1 MKHVRFLGIVLLA
14 AMSFLTMKAQKA
26 MTPQDLEAWKRITT
40 RSISNDG
47 QWAAAMFSPWKGDS
61 EVQLLS
67 VDGKA
72 VHTYSPASEV
82 KFSSSSAY
90 VLVKKVPADTLMDEL
105 KLKKTKKD
113 KMPMDELIIRHL
125 KNGTEWNI
133 DSLKGYKLAEE
144 GEWLAYQ
151 RTRKDSS
158 LVVVSLDGT
167 QKYVLPSASTYGF
180 AEEKP
185 ALYFV
190 TKEDKDG
197 KKPGMYVWTPET
209 PQPVLV
215 KEGKGVFVQP
225 VFDKVGSKLAF
236 LYTDDKKEKDYTM
249 ALWVSEK
256 AGEAREVV
264 TRATAG
270 LPEGWVVSPNQRLSF
285 SEDAFRLFLG
295 TAPAPLRK
303 DSTVLDANRPN
314 VQVWNWDEPVQ
325 YTVQHYNVKRDL
337 KKSYAAVYQLND
349 NKLVQIADVE
359 LPDAQLPVKGMGDW
373 ALVSTSKPYSL
384 SSMWEGRTRSD

>member
-1 MKHVRFLGIVLLA
+1 MKSVRFLGIVLLA
-14 AMSFLTMKAQKA
+14 AMSFLTVKAQKS
-26 MTPQDLEAWKRITT
+26 MTPQDLEAWNRITT

-82 KFSSSSAY
+82 KFSSSAAY
-90 VLVKKVPADTLMDEL
+90 ALVKKVPADALMDEL

-125 KNGTEWNI
+125 KNGNEWTI

-167 QKYVLPSASTYGF
+167 QKYVLPSASAYGF
-180 AEEKP
+180 AEEKA

-225 VFDKVGSKLAF
+225 AFDNSGRKLAF
-236 LYTDDKKEKDYTM
+236 L
-249 ALWVSEK
+249 
-256 AGEAREVV
+256 
-264 TRATAG
+264 
-270 LPEGWVVSPNQRLSF
+270 
-285 SEDAFRLFLG
+285 
-295 TAPAPLRK
+295 
-303 DSTVLDANRPN
+303 
-314 VQVWNWDEPVQ
+314 
-325 YTVQHYNVKRDL
+325 
-337 KKSYAAVYQLND
+337 
-349 NKLVQIADVE
+349 
-359 LPDAQLPVKGMGDW
+359 
-373 ALVSTSKPYSL
+373 
-384 SSMWEGRTRSD
+384 